1 MAPPSSEKKRKK
13 DKKEKK
19 KKKSKSAKKR
29 NREEN
34 ESVGG
39 DEQVNDKRKRKKQHM
54 GSSNNS
60 KPTIYEQLNQD
71 RDNQLWLVRIPKTLN
86 LQDLDG
92 KEIKLNDGNVL
103 DQKINITSSNIN
115 RNNSDEESQSDD
127 DEDMS
132 STITN
137 SKKQYTLNLAP
148 PNQCSQMVCFLPRS
162 YDYDDEETKIVH
174 PLKFAKQ
181 LNFIENMIDLP
192 HTNVKNQR
200 LSMAYKKVPQK
211 SNLNYNLKT
220 IGCVPVGNSN
230 DNTAII
236 DDSED
241 DIDGQAVKSTEKKKK
256 SKKDKKEKK
265 KKSKKDKKEKKKKK
279 NKSSK

>member
-13 DKKEKK
+13 EKKEKKEKK
-19 KKKSKSAKKR
+19 KKKKNDSSKKR

-39 DEQVNDKRKRKKQHM
+39 DEQVSNKRKRKKQYM
-54 GSSNNS
+54 GSNNNS
-60 KPTIYEQLNQD
+60 KTLIYEKLNQD
-71 RDNQLWLVRIPKTLN
+71 PDNQLWLVRIPKTLN

-92 KEIKLNDGNVL
+92 KEIKLNDSNVL
-103 DQKINITSSNIN
+103 NQKINITSSNIN
-115 RNNSDEESQSDD
+115 RNNSDEESQSDG

-132 STITN
+132 STTTN

-148 PNQCSQMVCFLPRS
+148 PNQCSQMVCFLPS
-162 YDYDDEETKIVH
+162 SYDDEETKIVH

-181 LNFIENMIDLP
+181 LNFVENMIDLP
-192 HTNVKNQR
+192 HTNVKDQR

-211 SNLNYNLKT
+211 TNLYYNLKT
-220 IGCVPVGNSN
+220 IGHVPVRKSN
-230 DNTAII
+230 NNAATTII

-241 DIDGQAVKSTEKKKK
+241 DIDGQVVKSTEKKK
-256 SKKDKKEKK
+256 SKKDKKD
-265 KKSKKDKKEKKKKK
+265 KKDKKEKKKKK
-279 NKSSK
+279 KKSSK